1 MLEKKKKVDSQ
12 CFYLSL
18 IFNAKNQVIKDIDRH
33 VWCVPSCLRRWMPQ
47 STFLV
52 KTWYIQIHSLFKYDV
67 HCLFKLTLKKNST
80 FID

>member
-33 VWCVPSCLRRWMPQ
+33 VWCAFMFEAMDATINIPGQNMVYPNPF
-47 STFLV
+47 T
-52 KTWYIQIHSLFKYDV
+52 IQIRRLLFV
-67 HCLFKLTLKKNST
+67 
-80 FID
+80 